1 MKKQNLTTNETRQ
14 QGAKRTMFFSLGR
27 QRCGLGLI
35 SWRSCFGLGERGHIY
50 YTAILPL
57 LNLAAFLICVLH
69 DFCMIHVLL
78 FYAQKQIG
86 MFCCGQKRGKLET
99 QSFLSIAGTIVH
111 TD

>member
-1 MKKQNLTTNETRQ
+1 
-14 QGAKRTMFFSLGR
+14 
-27 QRCGLGLI
+27 
-35 SWRSCFGLGERGHIY
+35 
-50 YTAILPL
+50 
-57 LNLAAFLICVLH
+57 
-69 DFCMIHVLL
+69 MIHVLL